1 MENELAIL
9 QENAMVV
16 NAQRE
21 KLKRFN
27 SMENELISLREEVA
41 IYRYIL
47 LFKKNVKYFKCN

>member
-1 MENELAIL
+1 LENELASL
-9 QENAMVV
+9 QESAMVV

-41 IYRYIL
+41 IYR
-47 LFKKNVKYFKCN
+47 